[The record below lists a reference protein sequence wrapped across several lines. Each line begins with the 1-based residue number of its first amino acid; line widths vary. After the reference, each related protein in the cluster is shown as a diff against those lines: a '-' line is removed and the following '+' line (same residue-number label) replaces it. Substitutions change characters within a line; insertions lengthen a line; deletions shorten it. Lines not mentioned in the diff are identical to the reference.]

1 MEEKALDRKEPI
13 FITPSDTFLAK
24 DRIRPYGSWI
34 GDFSN
39 ERLKETIKEMWQD
52 KTSKQNNG

>member
-1 MEEKALDRKEPI
+1 MDRKEPI